1 MAISREFFTKTLP
14 FAASMVSIALMGVS
28 FIILLVRF
36 VRLALGKKDAAG
48 MGKNGYG
55 GVRALVCVA
64 LIVLASRLAV
74 YALAWGMASVKNGS
88 LVSFAD
94 SFSSLWLKWDA
105 RHYLKIAQQG
115 YVNTGD
121 DRLMLVFSPLY
132 PWTVRALHAIAG
144 NWLLSA
150 AIVSIT
156 FAVGAGV
163 MLYML
168 CARCYGAATARW
180 ALAYFLLNPYSIFL
194 NAPYS
199 ESMFLFFTLCALY
212 LCAQGKLGWAG
223 LFGALSA
230 LTRML
235 GLVVLG
241 VIVITT
247 LRTILERRC
256 RDRAQKAVWGL
267 FCALLVGLG
276 FAAYLALNIRVSG
289 APFTFMQY
297 QKENWYQE
305 FGSFWNSVR
314 TTVYYLHADWGTPD
328 GWYTWLAQLAAMVYV
343 FILLIPA
350 SRKVSI
356 EHGAYSWAYLFIA
369 LAPTWLLSGPRY
381 IFGMATL
388 PILQAEAFESR
399 HAHRIGLAV
408 SLALLLVITYGYCI
422 AQEVF

>member
-1 MAISREFFTKTLP
+1 MAISQHFFTDTLP
-14 FAASMVSIALMGVS
+14 FAASLASIILMGVS
-28 FIILLVRF
+28 FVILLVRF
-36 VRLALGKKDAAG
+36 VRLALGKKDAIG
-48 MGKNGYG
+48 QGKGG
-55 GVRALVCVA
+55 GSGVRTLALVA

-74 YALAWGMASVKNGS
+74 YAIAWGMACLRSGGM
-88 LVSFAD
+88 VSFTGT
-94 SFSSLWLKWDA
+94 FSGLWLKWDA

-121 DRLMLVFSPLY
+121 DRLMLVFFPLY
-132 PWTVRALHAIAG
+132 PWTVRLVNLFVG
-144 NWLLSA
+144 NWLVSA
-150 AIVSIT
+150 AAVSTT

-163 MLYML
+163 MLYAL
-168 CARCYGAATARW
+168 CARCYGASTAKW
-180 ALAYFLLNPYSIFL
+180 ALAYFLLNPYSVFL

-223 LFGALSA
+223 LLGALSA

-241 VIVITT
+241 VIVLTT
-247 LRTILERRC
+247 LRTLLERRC
-256 RDRAQKAVWGL
+256 RDRAQKAVWGG
-267 FCALLVGLG
+267 FCALLVTLG
-276 FAAYLALNIRVSG
+276 FAVYLALNIRISG

-314 TTVYYLHADWGTPD
+314 TTVYYLYSDWETAD
-328 GWYTWLAQLAAMVYV
+328 GWYTWLTQLLMMAYA

-350 SRKVSI
+350 SRRVSI

-388 PILQAEAFESR
+388 PILQAQACASR
-399 HAHRIGLAV
+399 HAHRVFLAISFV
-408 SLALLLVITYGYCI
+408 LMLVILHGYCI